1 MGSAGQRD
9 KQQWRTE
16 LLARREART
25 PQVRTAEAA
34 ALANAVTAV
43 LDAFP
48 DVAGEWIAAY
58 VPAGDEPG
66 SLAFPAALRAA
77 GARVL
82 VPVTGPPGPLDWA
95 EYTGES
101 SLRKARYGLLEPD
114 GPRLGPDAIGWPRVV
129 LVPALAVDRRGVR
142 LGRGA
147 GYYDRSLPAA
157 RPDARLVAVVR
168 DEEVVDVLPEQ
179 PHDRRM
185 GWALR
190 PIGGLCALGGERPA
204 ADAGDNRESALD

>member
-1 MGSAGQRD
+1 MDSAGQRD

-16 LLARREART
+16 LLARRKART
-25 PQVRTAEAA
+25 PQVRAAEAA
-34 ALANAVTAV
+34 ALADSVTAV
-43 LDAFP
+43 FDTFPEAAGDWVAAYIPVGGEPGSPAFP
-48 DVAGEWIAAY
+48 D
-58 VPAGDEPG
+58 
-66 SLAFPAALRAA
+66 ALRSA

-101 SLRKARYGLLEPD
+101 SLREARYGLLEPD

-129 LVPALAVDRRGVR
+129 LIPALAVDRRGVR

-190 PIGGLCALGGERPA
+190 PIGGLRALGGGA
-204 ADAGDNRESALD
+204 AESRRGE

>member
-1 MGSAGQRD
+1 MDSAGQRD

-16 LLARREART
+16 LLARRSAVA
-25 PQVRTAEAA
+25 PQVRAAEAV
-34 ALANAVTAV
+34 ALADSITAV
-43 LDAFP
+43 LDASP
-48 DVAGEWIAAY
+48 DATTEWVAGYIP
-58 VPAGDEPG
+58 VGSEPG
-66 SLAFPAALRAA
+66 SPAMLDALRSA

-101 SLRKARYGLLEPD
+101 SLRKARYGLREPD
-114 GPRLGPDAIGWPRVV
+114 GPRLGPAAIGWARVV
-129 LVPALAVDRRGVR
+129 VIPTLAVDRRGVR

-147 GYYDRSLPAA
+147 GFYDRSLPAA

-168 DEEVVDVLPEQ
+168 DEEIVDRLPEQ

-185 GWALR
+185 NWALL
-190 PIGGLCALGGERPA
+190 PIGGLRALGGEYSVTE
-204 ADAGDNRESALD
+204 G